1 MRAFGPSMTGGPAT
15 EHEQGQL
22 RFVLRGRRALIIAL
36 VGVSVLSG
44 LCEASI
50 LGVIAEAAAALV
62 GHMRELHISAG
73 PLQIHA
79 TIGGL
84 LAVGFV
90 LIAARLVLQ
99 LPIVVLPANLAAEL
113 QRSLRQGLVAAF
125 ASASW
130 AVQSRDREGELQE
143 LLTNQTGQASFV
155 MLSLT
160 GLVTSALTLIVLV
173 GSAFFLN
180 TLAAAITLAAT
191 VILLSGLRPLN
202 NLVGR
207 RSHLLSNE
215 QMSLAS
221 DIGQTARMAEEMD
234 VFGVGRQQANDVQR
248 LVDAVSRH
256 FARQQVLGGLAPS
269 IFQTAM
275 YLLLVGGLFAL
286 HVANAGHVA
295 ALGAVVLLL
304 VRSGAYGQQV
314 SANYQ
319 TLRQTLPFVE
329 RIREA
334 EGAYLASVP
343 VTGDRTLPAITSIA
357 LEHGSFAYTPERPVL
372 DDISFEIV
380 AGESVGIV
388 GPSGAGKSTL
398 TQILLRLRT
407 LDSGSYLVNGV
418 PAAEYAFTDWTS
430 RVAYVSQEPRLLHTT
445 VIENIRYFREIDHDA
460 VVEAAK
466 LARIHDD
473 IMGWSEGYDTVIGPR
488 ADAISG
494 GQQQRICIAR
504 ALAGKPTVLILDEP
518 TSALDPRS
526 ESLLQESLVALRE
539 HTTLLIVAHRMST
552 LEMCDRILVLLDGR
566 VNGYG
571 PASELLRDNQYYRA
585 AISLSGAGHTND

>member
-1 MRAFGPSMTGGPAT
+1 MTGGPAT

>member
-1 MRAFGPSMTGGPAT
+1 M
-15 EHEQGQL
+15 
-22 RFVLRGRRALIIAL
+22 VVAL
-36 VGVSVLSG
+36 VVVSVLSG
-44 LCEASI
+44 ICEASI

-62 GHMRELHISAG
+62 GRAHELKIVAG
-73 PLQIHA
+73 PFHIRA

-84 LAVGFV
+84 LGVGFALV
-90 LIAARLVLQ
+90 AARLVLQ
-99 LPIVVLPANLAAEL
+99 VPIVVLPANLAAEV
-113 QRSLRQGLVAAF
+113 QRRLRQGLVTAF
-125 ASASW
+125 ARASW
-130 AVQSRDREGELQE
+130 SVQSRDREGELQE

-160 GLVTSALTLIVLV
+160 GLVTSVLTLAVLV
-173 GSAFFLN
+173 GSAFVLDA
-180 TLAAAITLAAT
+180 LAAAITLVAT
-191 VILLSGLRPLN
+191 VLLLSGLRPLN

-207 RSHLLSNE
+207 RSHLLINE
-215 QMSLAS
+215 QISLAR

-234 VFGVGRQQANDVQR
+234 VFGVGSQQANQVQR
-248 LVDAVSRH
+248 LVDSVSRH
-256 FARQQVLGGLAPS
+256 FARQQVLAGLAPS
-269 IFQTAM
+269 VFQTAM
-275 YLLLVGGLFAL
+275 YLLLIGGLFAL

-295 ALGAVVLLL
+295 ALGTVVLLL

-314 SANYQ
+314 SSAYQ
-319 TLRQTLPFVE
+319 NLRQALPFVQ
-329 RIREA
+329 RVREA
-334 EGAYLASVP
+334 EHKYQDSVP
-343 VTGDRTLPAITSIA
+343 RTGDRRLPAITSIA
-357 LEHGSFAYTPERPVL
+357 LEHASFEYTPGRPVL
-372 DDISFEIV
+372 DDVSFEI
-380 AGESVGIV
+380 AGGESVGIV

-407 LDSGSYLVNGV
+407 PDSGEYLVNGV
-418 PAAEYAFTDWTS
+418 PGGEYAFTDWTS
-430 RVAYVSQEPRLLHTT
+430 QVAYVSQEPRLLHTS
-445 VIENIRYFREIDHDA
+445 VVENIRYFRDIDEAA

-473 IMGWSEGYDTVIGPR
+473 ITTWSDGYDSVIGPR

-504 ALAGKPTVLILDEP
+504 ALVGRPQMLILDEP

-526 ESLLQESLVALRE
+526 ESLLQESLAALRG

-571 PASELLRDNQYYRA
+571 PAAALLRDNQYYRS
-585 AISLSGAGHTND
+585 AISLSGAGSSGN

>member
-1 MRAFGPSMTGGPAT
+1 MTVRLAT
-15 EHEQGQL
+15 DHKPGQL
-22 RFVLRGRRALIIAL
+22 RFLLRGRRALIVAL
-36 VGVSVLSG
+36 VIVSVLSG

-50 LGVIAEAAAALV
+50 LAVVAEAAAALV
-62 GHMRELHISAG
+62 GRIHEVHISDG
-73 PLQIHA
+73 PLHVSA

-84 LAVGFV
+84 LAVGFL

-99 LPIVVLPANLAAEL
+99 LPIVVLPANLAAEV
-113 QRSLRQGLVAAF
+113 QRSLRRGLVAAF

-130 AVQSRDREGELQE
+130 TVQSRDREGQLQE

-160 GLVTSALTLIVLV
+160 GLVTSALTLAVLV
-173 GSAFFLN
+173 GSAFMLD
-180 TLAAAITLAAT
+180 TVAAAITLVAT
-191 VILLSGLRPLN
+191 VVLLSGLRPLN

-215 QMSLAS
+215 QMGLAH

-234 VFGVGRQQANDVQR
+234 VFGVGRQQANEVQR
-248 LVDAVSRH
+248 LVDAVGRH
-256 FARQQVLGGLAPS
+256 FARQQILGGLAPS

-275 YLLLVGGLFAL
+275 YLLLVGGLFVL
-286 HVANAGHVA
+286 HLANAGHVA
-295 ALGAVVLLL
+295 ALGTVVLLL
-304 VRSGAYGQQV
+304 VRAGGYGQQV
-314 SANYQ
+314 SATYQ
-319 TLRQTLPFVE
+319 SLRQTLPFVE
-329 RIREA
+329 RVREA
-334 EGAYLASVP
+334 ERMYLESVP
-343 VTGDRTLPAITSIA
+343 VTGDRRLPAITSIA
-357 LEHGSFAYTPERPVL
+357 LDRASFAYTPGRPVI
-372 DDISFEIV
+372 DDVSFEIV
-380 AGESVGIV
+380 GGESVGIV

-407 LDSGSYLVNGV
+407 PDSGAYLVNGV

-430 RVAYVSQEPRLLHTT
+430 QVAYVSQEPRLLHTS
-445 VIENIRYFREIDHDA
+445 VIENIRYFREIDPAA

-473 IMGWSEGYDTVIGPR
+473 IVSWSDGYDTVIGPR

-504 ALAGKPTVLILDEP
+504 ALVGRPTMLILDEP

-539 HTTLLIVAHRMST
+539 RTTLLIVAHRMST

-571 PASELLRDNQYYRA
+571 PAGELLRDNQYYRA
-585 AISLSGAGHTND
+585 AISLSGAGNLGG